1 MDIVKFWK
9 EQTELWNTQNKCGL
23 CWEFS
28 APLVASQINIVQEEP
43 DEEEENEDCCVHV
56 FLTDIKFR
64 EVVTRHPVTNQTTKK
79 TCVWT
84 FSLWVLKK
92 ENLGVN
98 NYNEIKGYPI
108 EESKW
113 ETIFKPLI
121 DCLGCDNIL
130 DTCEL
135 LGVTNVNVDMNG
147 DAQLIHNYL
156 DENYNGWK
164 INYTFSEI
172 T

>member
-1 MDIVKFWK
+1 MDIVLFWK
-9 EQTELWNTQNKCGL
+9 NQVDLWNTQNKCGL

-28 APLVASQINIVQEEP
+28 APLVASQNNIVQEEHP
-43 DEEEENEDCCVHV
+43 CCVQV
-56 FLTDIKFR
+56 FLTDIRFR
-64 EVVTRHPVTNQTTKK
+64 EIKQRNAITGLVTGK
-79 TCVWT
+79 TCVWS
-84 FSLWVLKK
+84 FSLHALIKSP
-92 ENLGVN
+92 LGVN
-98 NYNEIKGYPI
+98 NYNEIKNHPI

-147 DAQLIHNYL
+147 DAVLVHNYL
-156 DENYNGWK
+156 DENYNGWR
-164 INYTFSEI
+164 INYQFTQI